1 MRAVVFDLDGTLVD
15 SVPDIHAAAARM
27 FADLGLPPL
36 DVPTIRGFVGNGVP
50 KLVERCMT
58 AQGVAITPET
68 RGTWHDIFMRHY
80 TAAPAN
86 LTALYPGLPA
96 VLDWLR
102 ARGFALAICTNKP
115 VAPTATILTALDLT
129 DTFPVVVGGDT
140 LPVKKPDPAPLV
152 HTIRE
157 LGATDILYVGDSEV
171 DSATA
176 QAAGIPFAI
185 YTPGYRKAPL
195 DQVPHDHAFDHYD
208 DLIAILTARFPES
221 AQ

>member
-1 MRAVVFDLDGTLVD
+1 MRAVIFDLDGTLVD
-15 SVPDIHAAAARM
+15 SVPDIHAAATRM
-27 FADLGLPPL
+27 FADLGMPPL
-36 DVPTIRGFVGNGVP
+36 DVPTIRSFVGNGVP

-58 AQGVAITPET
+58 AQGVDITPDAH
-68 RGTWHDIFMRHY
+68 GTWHDIFMRHY
-80 TAAPAN
+80 TAAPAD
-86 LTALYPGLPA
+86 LTALYPGLTG

-115 VAPTATILTALDLT
+115 EQPTHTILRALDLT
-129 DTFPVVVGGDT
+129 DIFPVVVGGDT

-152 HTIRE
+152 HTISA

-176 QAAGIPFAI
+176 QAAQVPFAI

-195 DQVPHDHAFDHYD
+195 DQVPHDFAFDHYD
-208 DLIAILTARFPES
+208 DLIAILAARFPEA